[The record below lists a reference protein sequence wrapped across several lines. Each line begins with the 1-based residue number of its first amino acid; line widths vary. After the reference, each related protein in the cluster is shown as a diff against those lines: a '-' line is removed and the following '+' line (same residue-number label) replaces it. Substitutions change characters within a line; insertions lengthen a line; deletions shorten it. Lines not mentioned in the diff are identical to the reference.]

1 MRPIHFAVPL
11 VGSLCLMGSSSL
23 LSPSAAHPHLWAER
37 SPEAMWSKTQGP
49 KQQTLVVQ
57 PSVQQRQ
64 RRCTTGRLPG
74 RWESTL
80 LSSPLGCSLAQELRP
95 LAGLAF

>member
-23 LSPSAAHPHLWAER
+23 LSPSAAHPHHWAEL
-37 SPEAMWSKTQGP
+37 SSKALWSKTQGP
-49 KQQTLVVQ
+49 KQQTLAVQ

-74 RWESTL
+74 CL
-80 LSSPLGCSLAQELRP
+80 ASSLQSSQLGGSLAQGLKP

>member
-23 LSPSAAHPHLWAER
+23 LSPSAAHPHPWDER
-37 SPEAMWSKTQGP
+37 SPEALWSATQGP

-57 PSVQQRQ
+57 PSMQQRQ
-64 RRCTTGRLPG
+64 RRCTTGRLSG
-74 RWESTL
+74 GWESIL
-80 LSSPLGCSLAQELRP
+80 LRFPLGCSLAQRLKP
-95 LAGLAF
+95 LAALAF